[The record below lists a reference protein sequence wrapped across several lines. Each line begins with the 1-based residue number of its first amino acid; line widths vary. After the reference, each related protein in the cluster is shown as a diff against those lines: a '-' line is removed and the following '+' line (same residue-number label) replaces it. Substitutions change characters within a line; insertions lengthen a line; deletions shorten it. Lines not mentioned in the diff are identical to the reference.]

1 MASALLETTGKEPN
15 KVLDFVVDCKIISAL
30 TSTDPAGEEVRA
42 FPYLSYKRTTHVPRV
57 TDVAFVIEMSFVVL
71 PTTAP
76 GLTTAVKLLTVAAV
90 APAGVTETVT
100 GVVPAVVKVYETL

>member
-1 MASALLETTGKEPN
+1 
-15 KVLDFVVDCKIISAL
+15 
-30 TSTDPAGEEVRA
+30 
-42 FPYLSYKRTTHVPRV
+42 
-57 TDVAFVIEMSFVVL
+57 MSFVVL